1 MLVVSF
7 EALYGLILGID
18 YVYDITPDGVD
29 DLDEAQYDL
38 LRFHFLIFAMYILI
52 KRDRE

>member
-29 DLDEAQYDL
+29 DLEETQYDL

-52 KRDRE
+52 KKDRE